1 MAKITEVPFE
11 TQTKENLG
19 EIKIT
24 TGVLESI
31 AAQAA
36 SEIEGVASKVTGF
49 QKEVGNFLGM
59 DRDRINTK
67 IKTENNSIVVDVEIR
82 VLYGYSVPEI
92 AIAIQDKVKE
102 QILFMTDLAVTEVN
116 VHVMSVE
123 TESSESDSNLV
134 EEAVETIGEAFE

>member
-1 MAKITEVPFE
+1 MAKITEVPFDRQSAE
-11 TQTKENLG
+11 SLG

-36 SEIEGVASKVTGF
+36 SEIEGVVSKVTGF

-67 IKTENNSIVVDVEIR
+67 ITTEDNGIIVDIEIR
-82 VLYGYSVPEI
+82 VLYGYSVPDI
-92 AIAIQDKVKE
+92 AIAIQDRVKE
-102 QILFMTDLAVTEVN
+102 QILFMTDLAVQEVN
-116 VHVMSVE
+116 IHVLSVE
-123 TESSESDSNLV
+123 TDSG
-134 EEAVETIGEAFE
+134 EEAELEEELVSEFGEDVE

>member
-11 TQTKENLG
+11 KQANDNLG

-36 SEIEGVASKVTGF
+36 SEIEGVVSKVTGF

-67 IKTENNSIVVDVEIR
+67 ITIEEDQIIVGVEIR

-102 QILFMTDLAVTEVN
+102 QILFMTDLAVQEVN
-116 VHVMSVE
+116 VHILSVE
-123 TESSESDSNLV
+123 TDPVSDEDEL
-134 EEAVETIGEAFE
+134 EEEIGDDFD

>member
-1 MAKITEVPFE
+1 MAKITEVPFDRQSAE
-11 TQTKENLG
+11 SLG

-36 SEIEGVASKVTGF
+36 SEIEGVVSKVTGF

-67 IKTENNSIVVDVEIR
+67 ITTEDNGIIVDIEIR
-82 VLYGYSVPEI
+82 VLYGYSVPDI
-92 AIAIQDKVKE
+92 AIAIQDRVKE
-102 QILFMTDLAVTEVN
+102 QILFMTDLAVQEVN
-116 VHVMSVE
+116 IHVLSVE
-123 TESSESDSNLV
+123 TDSGEEELEEEIASEFGEDV
-134 EEAVETIGEAFE
+134 E

>member
-1 MAKITEVPFE
+1 
-11 TQTKENLG
+11 
-19 EIKIT
+19 
-24 TGVLESI
+24 
-31 AAQAA
+31 
-36 SEIEGVASKVTGF
+36 
-49 QKEVGNFLGM
+49 M

-134 EEAVETIGEAFE
+134 EETVETIGEAFE

>member
-11 TQTKENLG
+11 TQATENLG

-36 SEIEGVASKVTGF
+36 SEIEGVVSKVTGF

-67 IKTENNSIVVDVEIR
+67 ITTESNEIIVDVEIR
-82 VLYGYSVPEI
+82 VLYGFSVPDI

-102 QILFMTDLAVTEVN
+102 QILFMTDLAVQEVN
-116 VHVMSVE
+116 VHVLSVE
-123 TESSESDSNLV
+123 TEPAEYMSDEQV
-134 EEAVETIGEAFE
+134 EEFGEDFE

>member
-1 MAKITEVPFE
+1 MVKITEVPFE
-11 TQTKENLG
+11 KQAEDNLG

-36 SEIEGVASKVTGF
+36 SEIEGVVSNVTGF

-67 IKTENNSIVVDVEIR
+67 ITIEEEQIIVNLDIR

-92 AIAIQDKVKE
+92 AVAIQDKVKE
-102 QILFMTDLAVTEVN
+102 QILFMTDLAVQEVN
-116 VHVMSVE
+116 VHILTVE
-123 TESSESDSNLV
+123 TESPADNDDSAQ
-134 EEAVETIGEAFE
+134 EIGDEFD

>member
-11 TQTKENLG
+11 KQAEDNLG

-36 SEIEGVASKVTGF
+36 SEIEGVVSNVTGF

-67 IKTENNSIVVDVEIR
+67 ITIEEDQIIVNVDIR

-92 AIAIQDKVKE
+92 AMAIQDKVKE
-102 QILFMTDLAVTEVN
+102 QILFMTDLAVQEVN
-116 VHVMSVE
+116 VHILTVE
-123 TESSESDSNLV
+123 TDSPSNHEDLSL
-134 EEAVETIGEAFE
+134 EIGDELD

>member
-11 TQTKENLG
+11 NQADDNLG

-36 SEIEGVASKVTGF
+36 SEIEGVVSKVTGF

-67 IKTENNSIVVDVEIR
+67 ITIEEEQIIVNVEVR

-92 AIAIQDKVKE
+92 AMAIQDKVKE
-102 QILFMTDLAVTEVN
+102 QILFMTDLAVQEVN
-116 VHVMSVE
+116 VHILSVE
-123 TESSESDSNLV
+123 TESLADYNDTV
-134 EEAVETIGEAFE
+134 EEIGDDFD